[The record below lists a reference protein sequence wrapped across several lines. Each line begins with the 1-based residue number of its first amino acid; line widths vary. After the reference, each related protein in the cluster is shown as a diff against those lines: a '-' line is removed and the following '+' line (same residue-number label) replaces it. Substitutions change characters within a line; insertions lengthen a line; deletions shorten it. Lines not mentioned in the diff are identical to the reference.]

1 MKVGVLLGGLIGAIL
16 GAIAWAVITAV
27 TGYEVGYVAWGI
39 GLLVGFGAKLAGG
52 YGKTAGV
59 TCAVLALVS
68 IFAGKMLAVQ
78 YVFEKELR
86 EVVEQEVT
94 RVLYDEVVADAADFS
109 GVASEHEYPAF
120 MVAHGYTEA
129 DDPERV
135 PAEDLAGFTNT
146 WVGTLREFQTD
157 PPSYEEWRE
166 KHVETAVDS
175 ALAQSSI
182 AEFVIEDLGLL
193 DAVFALL
200 GLATA
205 YKIACGTR
213 EDETALEA

>member
-1 MKVGVLLGGLIGAIL
+1 MKVGVLLGGLIGAIV

-39 GLLVGFGAKLAGG
+39 GLLVGLGAKLAGG
-52 YGKTAGV
+52 CGKPAGV
-59 TCAVLALVS
+59 ACAVLALAS

-78 YVFEKELR
+78 YVFEHELR
-86 EVVEQEVT
+86 EAIEPEVT
-94 RVLYDEVVADAADFS
+94 RDLYDEVVVDAADFS
-109 GVASEHEYPAF
+109 VVASEDEYPAF

-135 PAEDLAGFTNT
+135 PSEDLADFKEN

-157 PPSYEEWRE
+157 PLPYEEWRE
-166 KHVETAVDS
+166 KHVETAIAS
-175 ALAQSSI
+175 ALAESSI

-205 YKIACGTR
+205 YKIASGTR
-213 EDETALEA
+213 ETEDALEA